1 MAIPIKIFVEG
12 LADVKFLSD
21 YISHIIPHFKIVKEN
36 IIDTGGWTN
45 INSQTEKG
53 EAIRRQMEGN
63 TDNEGINLVIFDA
76 DKEFNNRKQV
86 IEKWKMDCKLAFELF
101 LLPDNQNAGALE
113 DLLEKIILNNNQ
125 SIFCCWDGFENCLRD
140 CASRSVGKALTIPA
154 KKTKIYA
161 YLEVL
166 LGETKNRERKN

>member
-1 MAIPIKIFVEG
+1 M
-12 LADVKFLSD
+12 
-21 YISHIIPHFKIVKEN
+21 
-36 IIDTGGWTN
+36 
-45 INSQTEKG
+45 EK
-53 EAIRRQMEGN
+53 N

-76 DKEFNNRKQV
+76 DTDFNNRKLA
-86 IEKWKMDCKLAFELF
+86 IEKWKGNYKLAFELF

-113 DLLEKIILNNNQ
+113 DLLEKVILDNNQ
-125 SIFCCWDGFENCLRD
+125 AIFGCWDGFENCLRD

-166 LGETKNRERKN
+166 LGETKKEKEKIKERERDYKNKDHWNLDSEFLNPLKDFLSKYIQ